1 MPNHCS
7 NRVEI
12 SVDDTF
18 LLDEIRKNLKGEDTE
33 FDFNKIL
40 PQPDWKKTPLTGEE
54 TSWLGVE
61 DKLGEVGELPN

>member
-12 SVDDTF
+12 YSDNTF

-40 PQPDWKKTPLTGEE
+40 PQPD
-54 TSWLGVE
+54 
-61 DKLGEVGELPN
+61 